1 MSSRTS
7 SKPGAA
13 PVAAE
18 RPSIET
24 LRARMDEINLKILRL
39 VSLRANIAM
48 EIGRLKHSNGGA
60 VYQPAR
66 ERAIIEKMIAENPGP
81 LSDEQV
87 KRIYVEIISACRAL
101 EHEPRVAF
109 LGPEHTYSHEAV
121 RMRFGSSVKL
131 MPLESFAA
139 VFQAI
144 ENGRA
149 DFGVVPVENSTEGSV
164 TLTLDLL
171 IDTPLV
177 IIGEALLPI
186 RHSLMSLSGDAGEVS
201 RIVSHQQSLAQCRGF
216 LSANFPNCQTEAVAS
231 NAIAAKLAAENSSI
245 AAIASAAAGEAYGL
259 KPIASN
265 VQDVAS
271 NTTRFIVL
279 GTRPV
284 ERSGPS
290 RAEKTTLLF
299 AVADR
304 VGTLNQALNLFAR
317 NAINISKI
325 ESRPLRARPWE
336 YLFFVDVIGHRDDPK
351 LARALKALGRKALFL
366 KVLGSYPEGRAA
378 AA

>member
-1 MSSRTS
+1 MSSR
-7 SKPGAA
+7 AA
-13 PVAAE
+13 RKSLPE
-18 RPSIET
+18 PPSIET

-39 VSLRANIAM
+39 ISARASVAT
-48 EIGRLKHSNGGA
+48 EIGRLKHHKGGE
-60 VYQPAR
+60 VYQPVR

-81 LSDEQV
+81 LIADQV

-109 LGPEHTYSHEAV
+109 LGPEHTYSHEAT
-121 RMRFGSSVKL
+121 RMRFGSSIEL
-131 MPLESFAA
+131 MPLESFAS

-171 IDTPLV
+171 IDTSLV
-177 IIGEALLPI
+177 IVGEVLLPI
-186 RHSLMSLSGDAGEVS
+186 RHSIMSLSGAAGDVS
-201 RIVSHQQSLAQCRGF
+201 RIVSHQQSLAQCRGYI
-216 LSANFPNCQTEAVAS
+216 SANFPKCETEAVAS
-231 NAIAAKLAAENSSI
+231 NALAAQRAAADSSI
-245 AAIASAAAGEAYGL
+245 AAIASKAAGEAYGL
-259 KPIASN
+259 RTIASN
-265 VQDVAS
+265 VQDVAA
-271 NTTRFIVL
+271 NTTRFLVI

-284 ERSGPS
+284 DRSGKD
-290 RAEKTTLLF
+290 KTTLLF

-336 YLFFVDVIGHRDDPK
+336 YLFFVDVGGHRDDPK
-351 LARALKALGRKALFL
+351 LARALKSLSTKALFL
-366 KVLGSYPEGRAA
+366 KVLGSYPEGRSAA
-378 AA
+378 A

>member
-1 MSSRTS
+1 MSSRALRKS
-7 SKPGAA
+7 A
-13 PVAAE
+13 PE
-18 RPSIET
+18 PPSIET

-39 VSLRANIAM
+39 ISARASVAT
-48 EIGRLKHSNGGA
+48 EIGRLKHLEGGE
-60 VYQPAR
+60 VYQPVR
-66 ERAIIEKMIAENPGP
+66 ERAIIEKMLAENPGP
-81 LSDEQV
+81 LTDDQV

-109 LGPEHTYSHEAV
+109 LGPEHTYSHEAT
-121 RMRFGSSVKL
+121 RMRFGSSVAM

-171 IDTPLV
+171 IDTSLV
-177 IIGEALLPI
+177 IVGEVLLPI
-186 RHSLMSLSGDAGEVS
+186 RHSIMSLSGVADGVK
-201 RIVSHQQSLAQCRGF
+201 RIVSHQQSLAQCRGYI
-216 LSANFPNCQTEAVAS
+216 SSNFPHCETEAVAS
-231 NAIAAKLAAENSSI
+231 NALAAQRAATDGAI
-245 AAIASAAAGEAYGL
+245 AAIASRAAGEAYGL
-259 KPIASN
+259 KVIASN
-265 VQDVAS
+265 VQDLAA
-271 NTTRFIVL
+271 NTTRFLVM

-284 ERSGPS
+284 DKSGKD
-290 RAEKTTLLF
+290 KTTLLF

-336 YLFFVDVIGHRDDPK
+336 YLFFVDVTGHREDPK
-351 LARALKALGRKALFL
+351 LARALKSLSSKALFL
-366 KVLGSYPEGRAA
+366 KVLGSYPEGRSAA
-378 AA
+378 A